1 MKTHKKYKTQ
11 EKKRFERKSLVIK
24 IVLKL
29 KTHWTV
35 KNKNSRLGT
44 AGENKELENNSKHF
58 PRRYHRISSHVFRRP
73 GGKVR
78 RIVMMQ
84 AFVHHNQYK

>member
-24 IVLKL
+24 IVMKL

-58 PRRYHRISSHVFRRP
+58 IFYLFKFKQNLGLQNCMP
-73 GGKVR
+73 
-78 RIVMMQ
+78 
-84 AFVHHNQYK
+84 

>member
-1 MKTHKKYKTQ
+1 
-11 EKKRFERKSLVIK
+11 VIK
-24 IVLKL
+24 IVMKL

-58 PRRYHRISSHVFRRP
+58 PRRYH
-73 GGKVR
+73 K
-78 RIVMMQ
+78 
-84 AFVHHNQYK
+84 NQLSCIQETWRQSEKNHDDAGICTAQSVQII